1 MDQPEIRLA
10 GPADIDAL
18 DAALRRLS
26 ADLGDDHIATATA
39 LAAACHGPAAFAAA
53 LLACDRS
60 GVVGAALF
68 APAFST
74 TLGTPG
80 AVVSD
85 LWVAAIVRGTGL
97 GRRLLAEV
105 ARESEAR
112 WNAGYLRITAYADST
127 EARGFYER
135 TGFRFRDA
143 DRNAILAGDG
153 FRALIG
159 ALE

>member
-1 MDQPEIRLA
+1 MDQPQIRLA
-10 GPADIDAL
+10 GPADIAAL
-18 DAALRRLS
+18 DTALRQLS
-26 ADLGDDHIATATA
+26 ADLGDDHKATLEA

-53 LLACDRS
+53 LLAEDAT

-85 LWVAAIVRGTGL
+85 LWVAATKRGTGL

-105 ARESEAR
+105 ARQSQTR

-127 EARGFYER
+127 GARAFYRRAGFA
-135 TGFRFRDA
+135 FRDA
-143 DRNAILAGDG
+143 DRNAILTGDG

-159 ALE
+159 DPG